1 MSDDNK
7 FINREISWLYFND
20 RVLQEAEDKK
30 VPVIERM
37 RFLGI
42 FSNNLDEFFRVRVAT
57 LRRLM
62 KLENKQSIGLAYSP
76 QNLLNQIQEQVLFQ
90 QKKFRSIYQEI
101 LKELAIN
108 DVHVI
113 DEKQLNQNQKAY
125 LTNYYKEKV
134 EPQLVPIMLRNA
146 PKFPYLKDRTIY
158 LFVAFNSANSKKIQ
172 YSLIEI
178 PTQSLSRFIEIPAVE
193 KKSYLIYLE
202 DVIRFSLPQIFAI
215 FNTDFI
221 ESYVIKITRDAELDL
236 DDDISESFY
245 EKLKR
250 SIEKRKKGAPV
261 RFIYD
266 ENIPLKY
273 LSYLLKRLKL
283 HEDDN
288 VIPGGRYHNFKDFIK
303 FPNIGKSSFEY
314 EKLPYVSHPLL
325 KNATSILEVIK
336 KQDVLLHF
344 PYQNFDYIIDMLR
357 EAAIDPMVKKIE
369 ISIYRLASDSK
380 IINALINAARNGKE
394 VVAVVELQARFD
406 EEANLQ
412 WSKQLTDEGVV
423 IRFGISG
430 LKVHSKLIL
439 ITKKEILEPQYFAF
453 IGTGNFHEGTA
464 KVYSDLA
471 ILTTNKEITLEVK
484 KVFDFIEKPYIPVV
498 FEHLMVSPVFMRD
511 HLVHLIQF
519 EIDQAK
525 QKRKSGIRLK
535 LNSLLDETLILKLYE
550 ASQAGVKIE
559 LIVRGICSLI
569 PGIKGLSENIKA
581 ISIIDK
587 YLEHVRILNF
597 HHQGE
602 NKIYV
607 SSADWMQRNLDS
619 RVEVACPIYDE
630 QLKSEIMDFF
640 NIQWSDNSK
649 ARIFDGKKSDKFI
662 KSGKIVIR
670 AQESFYHYL
679 INKKI

>member
-1 MSDDNK
+1 MAEENK

-20 RVLQEAEDKK
+20 RVLQEAEDKA
-30 VPVIERM
+30 VPLIERM

-62 KLENKQSIGLAYSP
+62 KLENKQSISLTYSG
-76 QNLLNQIQEQVLFQ
+76 QNLLNQIQELVIFQ
-90 QKKFRSIYQEI
+90 QKKFRLIYEDI
-101 LKELAIN
+101 LKELAKN
-108 DVHVI
+108 DVHI
-113 DEKQLNQNQKAY
+113 INEKQLNQNQKEY
-125 LTNYYKEKV
+125 LANYYKDKL

-158 LFVAFNSANSKKIQ
+158 LFIAFNSANSRKIQ

-178 PTQSLSRFIEIPAVE
+178 PTHSLSRFVEIPAVGS
-193 KKSYLIYLE
+193 KRYLIYLE
-202 DVIRFSLPQIFAI
+202 DVIRYRLPQIFAI
-215 FNTDFI
+215 FNPDII

-245 EKLKR
+245 EKLKK

-266 ENIPLKY
+266 ENIPLSY
-273 LSYLLKRLKL
+273 LSYLLKKIKL

-314 EKLPYVSHPLL
+314 TKLPPAPHAVL
-325 KNATSILEVIK
+325 KSAISILEVIK

-344 PYQNFDYIIDMLR
+344 PYQNFDYVIDMLR
-357 EAAIDPMVKKIE
+357 EAAIDPFVEKIE

-380 IINALINAARNGKE
+380 IINALINGARNGKE

-412 WSKQLTDEGVV
+412 WSKQLTDEGVI

-439 ITKKEILEPQYFAF
+439 ITRKEKEQTTLFAF
-453 IGTGNFHEGTA
+453 VGTGNFHEGTA

-471 ILTTNKEITLEVK
+471 LLTANDSITKEVK
-484 KVFDFIEKPYIPVV
+484 RVFEFIDKPYLPVV
-498 FEHLMVSPVFMRD
+498 FDHLMVSPVFMRD
-511 HLVHLIQF
+511 HLIALIDF
-519 EIDQAK
+519 EINEAK
-525 QKRKSGIRLK
+525 KGRKSGIKLK
-535 LNSLLDETLILKLYE
+535 LNSLLDEILIVKLYE
-550 ASQAGVKIE
+550 ASRAGVKID

-569 PGIKGLSENIKA
+569 PGVKGMSENIKA
-581 ISIIDK
+581 ISIVDK

-597 HHQGE
+597 HHVGE
-602 NKIYV
+602 NKIYI
-607 SSADWMQRNLDS
+607 SSADWMQRNLDL

-630 QLKSEIMDFF
+630 KLKIEIMDFF
-640 NIQWSDNSK
+640 AIQWSDNTK
-649 ARIFDGKKSDKFI
+649 ARIFDGKKSDKFV
-662 KSGKIVIR
+662 KTSKLGIR
-670 AQESFYHYL
+670 AQDSFYQYL
-679 INKKI
+679 IKKKK

>member
-1 MSDDNK
+1 MNDENK

-30 VPVIERM
+30 VPIIERM

-62 KLENKQSIGLAYSP
+62 KFENKQSIALAYSP
-76 QNLLNQIQEQVLFQ
+76 QNLLNQIQELVIFQ

-101 LKELAIN
+101 LKELAKN
-108 DVHVI
+108 DVNII
-113 DEKQLNQNQKAY
+113 DEKQLNQNQKEY
-125 LTNYYKEKV
+125 LSNYYKEKV

-158 LFVAFNSANSKKIQ
+158 LFAAFNSANSKKIQ

-178 PTQSLSRFIEIPAVE
+178 PTQSISRFVEIPAVG
-193 KKSYLIYLE
+193 KKRYLIYLE

-215 FNTDFI
+215 FNPDII

-245 EKLKR
+245 EKLKK
-250 SIEKRKKGAPV
+250 SLEKRKKGAPV

-273 LSYLLKRLKL
+273 LSYLLNKIKL

-314 EKLPYVSHPLL
+314 EKLPYIAHPFL
-325 KNATSILEVIK
+325 KSASSILDVVR
-336 KQDVLLHF
+336 KQDLLLHF
-344 PYQNFDYIIDMLR
+344 PYQNFDYIIDMIR
-357 EAAIDPMVKKIE
+357 EAAIDPMVLKIE

-380 IINALINAARNGKE
+380 IINALINASINGKE

-439 ITKKEILEPQYFAF
+439 ITRKEAPINKRFAF

-464 KVYSDLA
+464 KRYSDLA
-471 ILTTNKEITLEVK
+471 LLTANDEITLEVK
-484 KVFDFIEKPYIPVV
+484 RVFDFMEKPYIPVE
-498 FEHLMVSPVFMRD
+498 FKHLMVSPVFMRD
-511 HLVHLIQF
+511 HLIKLIDF
-519 EIDQAK
+519 EIDQS
-525 QKRKSGIRLK
+525 KRKKKASIRLK

-550 ASQAGVKIE
+550 ASQAGVKID

-569 PGIKGLSENIKA
+569 PGVKGLSENIKA
-581 ISIIDK
+581 ISIVDK

-597 HHQGE
+597 YHAGE
-602 NKIYV
+602 NKIYI
-607 SSADWMQRNLDS
+607 SSADWMQRNLDL
-619 RVEVACPIYDE
+619 RVEVACPIYNED
-630 QLKSEIMDFF
+630 LKSEIMDFF
-640 NIQWSDNSK
+640 NIQWSDNTK
-649 ARIFDGKKSDKFI
+649 ARIFDGKKSDKFV
-662 KSGKIVIR
+662 KTGKIEIR
-670 AQESFYHYL
+670 AQDSFYHYL
-679 INKKI
+679 NNKKK